1 MSKSNIKK
9 ENLVFVIILAMALG
23 TRQLAMNIVTPFVA
37 SYAQSLTFGSLILG
51 GIALGI
57 YNLTQGFFQVPFGN
71 LYDKIGGKIVVLI
84 GLFILTLG
92 LFLAYISDN
101 AYVFVISRALQGSGA
116 ITAAGYSWLSQTV
129 SENERA
135 DSISLVGT
143 FVGLASAI
151 ALGGGPI
158 FIRFISVKTLYLC
171 STIIVLI
178 VFLFVLFCVKEDRMK
193 VKKVEKIKVSGK
205 KEYLKKIFKRRSFLS
220 YIIIAFTTNYIGIA
234 AFFIIPEYLKMII
247 GLDSMWKV
255 LTPSII
261 IAIIIMRI
269 STKFIKRG
277 KQREIVSLAAI
288 ALVLASILLLTRDK
302 NMGILFMES
311 VLIFSSYTVVTAL
324 IPTLINNMV
333 RDEFRGIVNGLTNWF
348 VYIGSFLGAT
358 LSGLLFSTHIMIAL
372 GIIFIFAIIIVITSR
387 IMPKE
392 NLKVL

>member
-1 MSKSNIKK
+1 MSKSKIKK
-9 ENLVFVIILAMALG
+9 ENLIFVIILAMALG

-37 SYAQSLTFGSLILG
+37 SYAQSLTCGTLVLG

-57 YNLTQGFFQVPFGN
+57 YSLTQGFFQVPFGN

-84 GLFILTLG
+84 GLFILILG
-92 LFLAYISDN
+92 LILAYVSDN
-101 AYVFVISRALQGSGA
+101 AYIFVLSRALQGSGA
-116 ITAAGYSWLSQTV
+116 ITAAGYSWISQTV
-129 SENERA
+129 SEDERA

-158 FIRFISVKTLYLC
+158 LIRFISVKTLYLC
-171 STIIVLI
+171 SAIIVI
-178 VFLFVLFCVKEDRMK
+178 MVFFFVLFFVKEVKIKREKIEK
-193 VKKVEKIKVSGK
+193 VKVEGK
-205 KEYLKKIFKRRSFLS
+205 KEYLKKIFKRKSFLS
-220 YIIIAFTTNYIGIA
+220 YITVAFTTNYIGIA
-234 AFFIIPEYLKMII
+234 AFFVIPEYLKMIM

-261 IAIIIMRI
+261 IAIIVMRI
-269 STKFIKRG
+269 STKFIKKG
-277 KQREIVSLAAI
+277 KQREIVLFAAI
-288 ALVLASILLLTRDK
+288 ALIIASIMLLTRDK
-302 NMGILFMES
+302 NMIVLFIES
-311 VLIFSSYTVVTAL
+311 VFIFSAYTVVTAL

-358 LSGLLFSTHIMIAL
+358 LSGILFSNHIMIAL
-372 GIIFIFAIIIVITSR
+372 GIILIFAIIIGITSI

-392 NLKVL
+392 NIKVV